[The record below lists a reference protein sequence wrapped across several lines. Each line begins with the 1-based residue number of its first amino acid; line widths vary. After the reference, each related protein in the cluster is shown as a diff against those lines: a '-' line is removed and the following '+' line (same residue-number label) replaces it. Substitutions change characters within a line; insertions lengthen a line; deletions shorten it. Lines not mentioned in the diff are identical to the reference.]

1 MTTPAK
7 NAIQIIIAEDH
18 PTFSLGVEQSLA
30 RAGNM
35 KVMDKVSNGKQLMQL
50 LNTKTPDLILMD
62 ILMPYMNGIEAA
74 KQIRKDFPGI
84 RIIFISMYEENNIIK
99 QCMQCGHGYIPKAS
113 TTEELIYII
122 NTVMAGQ
129 TYYHNTR
136 QQPFPQN
143 YSDDLIKKYKLTK
156 REIELIQLLKNGL
169 TTKEIANKLFLSS
182 LTIETHRKNIFRKLE
197 VKNIT
202 ELIVFALSN
211 QIVE

>member
-1 MTTPAK
+1 MTPAK
-7 NAIQIIIAEDH
+7 PAIQIIIAEDH
-18 PTFSLGVEQSLA
+18 PTFSIGVEQSLA
-30 RAGNM
+30 RAGNL
-35 KVMDKVSNGKQLMQL
+35 KVIDKVTNGKQLLQL
-50 LNTKTPDLILMD
+50 LNTKVPHLILMD

-74 KQIRKDFPGI
+74 KQIRKDFPAI
-84 RIIFISMYEENNIIK
+84 RIIFISMYEERNIIK
-99 QCMQCGHGYIPKAS
+99 QCMQYGHGYIPKAS
-113 TTEELIYII
+113 TTEQLITII

-129 TYYHNTR
+129 TYYHNNR
-136 QQPFPQN
+136 QQPFQQT

-169 TTKEIANKLFLSS
+169 TTKEIAGKLFLSS

-211 QIVE
+211 RIVE

>member
-1 MTTPAK
+1 MPVN

-30 RAGNM
+30 RAGHL
-35 KVMDKVSNGKQLMQL
+35 KIMDKVANGKQLMQM
-50 LNTKTPDLILMD
+50 LNIKTPDLILMD

-74 KQIRKDFPGI
+74 KQIQKDFPGI
-84 RIIFISMYEENNIIK
+84 RIIFISMYEERNIIK
-99 QCMQCGHGYIPKAS
+99 QCMQFGHGYIPKAS
-113 TTEELIYII
+113 TTEELIHII

-129 TYYHNTR
+129 TYYHNNR
-136 QQPFPQN
+136 QLPFLQT
-143 YSDDLIKKYKLTK
+143 YSDDLVKKYKLTK

-169 TTKEIANKLFLSS
+169 TTKEVANKLFLSS

-202 ELIVFALSN
+202 ELIVFALN
-211 QIVE
+211 NHIVE